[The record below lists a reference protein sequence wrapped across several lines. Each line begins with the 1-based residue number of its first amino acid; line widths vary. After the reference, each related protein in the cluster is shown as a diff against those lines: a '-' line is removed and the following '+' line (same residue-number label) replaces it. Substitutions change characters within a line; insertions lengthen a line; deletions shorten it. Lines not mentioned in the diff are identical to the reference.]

1 MQLVRTAL
9 AFSDTGS
16 SFIGDLTHFGMKGVL
31 EQPVAGA
38 NNKVPRI
45 IYAMYQGQFA
55 ALVPAIFIGAAC
67 ERGRVGPTMLFFFAW
82 ATIVYCPL
90 AYWVWS
96 MLSPRRP
103 DLPG

>member
-1 MQLVRTAL
+1 
-9 AFSDTGS
+9 
-16 SFIGDLTHFGMKGVL
+16 MKGVL

-55 ALVPAIFIGAAC
+55 ALVPTIFIGAAC

-82 ATIVYCPL
+82 TTIVYCPL

-96 MLSPRRP
+96 ECFYIVLLTIAYVLLDPNGWAFN
-103 DLPG
+103 LGYAGFLLWLVL